1 MGLCTYQAAC
11 FAEPLFQTEFDN
23 PANPEMPYR
32 VDFCWKLHDGRIIVV
47 EYDGIAKYR
56 DTSNPNRANLMAKFE
71 YERQRDA
78 NLKTQ
83 GVTSI
88 KHLFYEDVSDLK
100 RLNALLTAIGIPQKF
115 GNKRQTHTVTTA
127 PSIHLSGTTSHRRC
141 STMLRPRSD
150 RNLGK
155 ERLRPKILSLSQ
167 SQ

>member
-1 MGLCTYQAAC
+1 
-11 FAEPLFQTEFDN
+11 
-23 PANPEMPYR
+23 MPYR

-56 DTSNPNRANLMAKFE
+56 DTSNPSRANLMAKFE

-100 RLNALLTAIGIPQKF
+100 RLNALLTAIGIP
-115 GNKRQTHTVTTA
+115 R
-127 PSIHLSGTTSHRRC
+127 IR
-141 STMLRPRSD
+141 
-150 RNLGK
+150 
-155 ERLRPKILSLSQ
+155 
-167 SQ
+167 